1 MTDKELLEE
10 IEREFG
16 SHSTAQED
24 DSEDLDA
31 FLADIKQTIAPDS
44 ETAPN
49 SKQAPKKAPS
59 DSPKKEKPAQRASQ
73 KKAAPKKEPKQN
85 DRPSEEPRGLTRF
98 ILRHQ
103 TVINIC
109 LLCLCLVLIAG
120 IAAVIFYQGNS
131 DPLDD
136 KMMDNVIV
144 AGVDVGGM
152 TREEAAN
159 AVIAAVGSNYSEK
172 VMTVRLGSNVLSLAP
187 SQTRPVLKPEGAIE
201 EAYAYG
207 RTGTT
212 SQRQQDFRD
221 AQYAPKVVSL
231 EPYLSLNTDYIR
243 SAVAGFVESFSGEY
257 TPSSY
262 CLEGEMPELSADA
275 FDSAAPC
282 QTLTLQIGTPGSNFD
297 LEGICQAVLEGYY
310 QNQFDVQIPSAYL
323 ADFPEPLDIDAI
335 YRQYHVDAVE
345 AVQDPATG
353 EVTPGSCGYTFSLEN
368 ARNQLETAT
377 YGDSISIPMEYIVP
391 EKLDFNGS
399 FTETLST
406 YTTPISSIQAYNE
419 NMKLLCKQLD
429 GLVLNP
435 GETFSFNASFVR
447 TEKNGYQK
455 APRHGDKCG
464 DEEIGGGADQVATT
478 LYVASMTAGLS
489 VTEKHAP
496 DHLCDYTTKGTELS
510 VSANWQDLKLRNPLN
525 ASVKIRAKVTSSQVV
540 IKILCEEPLDYY
552 IKLETQDG
560 SVIPHGTTFV
570 AKKAA
575 DGYKTGD
582 VLAEGAD
589 GGMVTLQWVKY
600 DRATDKELSRTTE
613 SVQVRPRHTLIV
625 NVYG

>member
-73 KKAAPKKEPKQN
+73 KKAAPRKEPKQN

-136 KMMDNVIV
+136 KMMDKVIV

-368 ARNQLETAT
+368 ARTQLETAT
-377 YGDSISIPMEYIVP
+377 YGDSISMPMEYIVP

-435 GETFSFNASFVR
+435 G
-447 TEKNGYQK
+447 
-455 APRHGDKCG
+455 
-464 DEEIGGGADQVATT
+464 
-478 LYVASMTAGLS
+478 
-489 VTEKHAP
+489 
-496 DHLCDYTTKGTELS
+496 
-510 VSANWQDLKLRNPLN
+510 
-525 ASVKIRAKVTSSQVV
+525 
-540 IKILCEEPLDYY
+540 
-552 IKLETQDG
+552 
-560 SVIPHGTTFV
+560 
-570 AKKAA
+570 
-575 DGYKTGD
+575 
-582 VLAEGAD
+582 
-589 GGMVTLQWVKY
+589 
-600 DRATDKELSRTTE
+600 
-613 SVQVRPRHTLIV
+613 
-625 NVYG
+625 